1 MQMLGYKLAKNSH
14 GRRFG
19 TVGQG
24 NERKACALIQRRV
37 MGSSTKLPL
46 AMASRA
52 GLMRPRNT
60 ASLPCTACS
69 KLLISL
75 QRRVTATWGQLRA
88 HSG

>member
-1 MQMLGYKLAKNSH
+1 MA
-14 GRRFG
+14 GRRFS

-24 NERKACALIQRRV
+24 NERKACALIQRRSD
-37 MGSSTKLPL
+37 GQLHQATIGDGFTRGADEAEEP
-46 AMASRA
+46 AS
-52 GLMRPRNT
+52 P
-60 ASLPCTACS
+60 PCTACS